1 MIFDKKVEEVLKNA
15 ETEAKGSPY
24 GTPHVMLALT
34 ETKDFASAYPGDY
47 DKLKSYLKYCKT
59 TYKESGISSSDN
71 RGKDLVITLD
81 VIIPSVYDMTK
92 ELKTKD
98 TIILAHLFLALCAKS
113 RCLDLP
119 TYFDSIAIDKM
130 EIFKNLATYC
140 DVSDDDVDFTKI
152 NNCLYEMDLSAGKVK
167 AFKMKRRDP
176 ELDGGPDSDSD
187 SDSASESTG
196 TDTKISKLPPALRK
210 FCTDLVEESKDYDKP
225 FIGRADVIERTLQVL
240 CKKEK
245 SNPVHVGEPG
255 VGKSAVTKGLAK
267 MIADEKVP
275 DILKGSQLFELD
287 LTALVAGTCYRGD
300 FEKRIKAV
308 LDTLEKMDKPIL
320 FIDEIHMLISAGA
333 GSSGAMDAANIL
345 KPYLTKGKIKFI
357 GATTYK
363 EFAQYI
369 EKDPALMRRFQKIEI
384 KEPSIADSIKIIDG
398 LKEAYEKYHGVT
410 YTEEAIQK
418 SVELT
423 ARHIH
428 DRFLPDKAIDV
439 LDEAGAYVNV
449 HPEHDKIIDKD
460 VIDEILSSVCSIP
473 KSNLTDDALT
483 TVLNIEDTLNSKVF
497 GQEKAVHKV
506 SEAIQ
511 LNKSGLGDENKP
523 IGSFLFVGP
532 SGVGKTELARQIA
545 DSLSMKL
552 LRFDMS
558 EYSEPHSVS
567 KLIGTASGYVGYE
580 EGGLLTNAILK
591 DPNCVILLDEIEKA
605 HPEIFKTFLQMMDY
619 GMLTDNKG
627 RKVDCRNAIII
638 YTSNAGV
645 ANAAKPSLGFISTKE
660 EVNTDAITDAVNT
673 LFSVEFRNR
682 LTGIVTFN
690 GLSEDM
696 SILIAKKE
704 LNILD
709 EKLKKKGYKVD
720 FTENCVKKL
729 AKDGTSYEFGARNMQ
744 RLIDEVVKRPFVEK
758 ILAHEAEKNFKVDV
772 ADDKIEI
779 IPVYELEEA

>member
-1 MIFDKKVEEVLKNA
+1 M
-15 ETEAKGSPY
+15 
-24 GTPHVMLALT
+24 
-34 ETKDFASAYPGDY
+34 
-47 DKLKSYLKYCKT
+47 
-59 TYKESGISSSDN
+59 
-71 RGKDLVITLD
+71 
-81 VIIPSVYDMTK
+81 
-92 ELKTKD
+92 
-98 TIILAHLFLALCAKS
+98 
-113 RCLDLP
+113 
-119 TYFDSIAIDKM
+119 
-130 EIFKNLATYC
+130 
-140 DVSDDDVDFTKI
+140 
-152 NNCLYEMDLSAGKVK
+152 
-167 AFKMKRRDP
+167 
-176 ELDGGPDSDSD
+176 
-187 SDSASESTG
+187 
-196 TDTKISKLPPALRK
+196 
-210 FCTDLVEESKDYDKP
+210 
-225 FIGRADVIERTLQVL
+225 
-240 CKKEK
+240 
-245 SNPVHVGEPG
+245 
-255 VGKSAVTKGLAK
+255 
-267 MIADEKVP
+267 
-275 DILKGSQLFELD
+275 
-287 LTALVAGTCYRGD
+287 
-300 FEKRIKAV
+300 
-308 LDTLEKMDKPIL
+308 
-320 FIDEIHMLISAGA
+320 
-333 GSSGAMDAANIL
+333 
-345 KPYLTKGKIKFI
+345 
-357 GATTYK
+357 
-363 EFAQYI
+363 
-369 EKDPALMRRFQKIEI
+369 
-384 KEPSIADSIKIIDG
+384 
-398 LKEAYEKYHGVT
+398 
-410 YTEEAIQK
+410 
-418 SVELT
+418 
-423 ARHIH
+423 
-428 DRFLPDKAIDV
+428 
-439 LDEAGAYVNV
+439 NV

-473 KSNLTDDALT
+473 KTTLTDDALT